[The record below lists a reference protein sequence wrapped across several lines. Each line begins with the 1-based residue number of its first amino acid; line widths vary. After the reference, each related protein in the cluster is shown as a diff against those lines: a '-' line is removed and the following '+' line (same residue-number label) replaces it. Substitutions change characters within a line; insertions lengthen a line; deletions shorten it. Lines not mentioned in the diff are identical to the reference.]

1 MGKHKVKRIGKLNPN
16 IIIDMDGAIKS
27 YEEGYSVYELA
38 LKYKVNHGTMKL
50 RLERYGIKIRNA
62 SEQKF
67 ITMNRPEVKVNIS
80 NGSKRSQSKRKETN
94 LKKYGSEVAAN
105 TFKWKDD
112 YEKENGVRHPNQRE
126 ESRENMRGDNN
137 PAKRTESK
145 EKIKQKRWDEKTQEE
160 LDEIMSK
167 TKQTWI
173 DNTGFDNPMKVQ
185 ENKEKAKQTNL
196 ERRGVEWVPQDPNV
210 KEKIRETHASKMNIT
225 VLDRLNKLDLELVD
239 DFTNVFSVVKVK
251 CKKCGNIFETVLDY
265 VFHDYGI
272 CRKCFPF
279 SSSAAE
285 REIREYIESILNDI
299 EIIFNDRKILDGKEI
314 DILIPSK
321 NIGIEFDG
329 VYSHSDKRGI
339 TENYHINKTNLAN
352 KKGYRLIHIFEDE
365 WLYKKDIVKTRLK
378 RILQV
383 DNSIKIFARNC
394 IIKEINSKMKNDF
407 LINYHIQSWDVSSI
421 KLGAFYNNELVSV
434 MTFSKGNIS
443 KGSTATEGIWELNRF
458 CSKPDYSI
466 VGIGGKLLSY
476 FKNNY
481 KWVEIFSYCDRRWSD
496 GNLYIKLGFELC
508 KITKP
513 NYWYI
518 KGTKRIHRFNLR
530 KRADEPKN
538 ISEWK
543 LREAEGYY
551 KIWDCGNFKFHVV
564 NNIETN

>member
-1 MGKHKVKRIGKLNPN
+1 MGKDKVKRIGKLNPN
-16 IIIDMDGAIKS
+16 IIIDKDEAIKL
-27 YEEGYSVYELA
+27 YEEGCSVYELA

-67 ITMNRPEVKVNIS
+67 ITMNRSDVKLNIS
-80 NGSKRSQSKRKETN
+80 EGAKRSQSKRKETN

-126 ESRENMRGDNN
+126 EFRESMRGDNN
-137 PAKRTESK
+137 PAKRPESR

-160 LDEIMSK
+160 LDTIMNK

-173 DNTGFDNPMKVQ
+173 ENNGVDNPMKDQ
-185 ENKEKAKQTNL
+185 DNKEKAKQTNL
-196 ERRGVEWVPQDPNV
+196 EKRGVEWVVQDPV
-210 KEKIRETHASKMNIT
+210 VQEKARETHILRMNIT
-225 VLDRLNKLDLELVD
+225 VLERLNKLELELVD
-239 DFTNVFSVVKVK
+239 DFINVFSEVKVK

-279 SSSAAE
+279 SSSVAE
-285 REIREYIESILNDI
+285 RELREYIESILLNT
-299 EIIFNDRKILDGKEI
+299 EIIFNDRKILGGKEI
-314 DILIPSK
+314 DILIPCK
-321 NIGIEFDG
+321 NIGIEYDG

-352 KKGYRLIHIFEDE
+352 KNGIKLIHIFEDE

-383 DNSIKIFARNC
+383 DDSIKIFARNC
-394 IIKEINSKMKNDF
+394 IIKEIEPSIKNEF
-407 LINYHIQSWDVSSI
+407 LDKYHIQGKDSSVI
-421 KLGAFYNNELVSV
+421 KLGAFYNDKLVSV

-443 KGSTATEGIWELNRF
+443 KGSSSIPGIWELNRF
-458 CSKPDYSI
+458 CSDPYYSI
-466 VGIGGKLLSY
+466 IGIAGKLLSY
-476 FKNNY
+476 FKKNY
-481 KWVEIFSYCDRRWSD
+481 EWVEIFSYCDRRWSD
-496 GNLYIKLGFELC
+496 GNLYVKLGFNLS
-508 KITKP
+508 KIIKP

-530 KRADEPKN
+530 KQPHEPKD

-543 LREAEGYY
+543 LRENEGYY
-551 KIWDCGNFKFHVV
+551 KIWDCGNFKY
-564 NNIETN
+564 NLYNTETN